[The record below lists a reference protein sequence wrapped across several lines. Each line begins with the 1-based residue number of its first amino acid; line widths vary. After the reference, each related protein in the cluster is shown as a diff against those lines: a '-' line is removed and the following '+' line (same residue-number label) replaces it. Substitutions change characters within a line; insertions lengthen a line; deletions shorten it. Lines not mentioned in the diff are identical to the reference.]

1 MIASPLPELVG
12 RQRECAALDDL
23 LAGLRAGGSHVLVLR
38 GEAGIGKSVLLE
50 YVAAQASRVRVS
62 WVHGIE
68 ADMELPYASLHQ
80 LCAPFLDALDDL
92 PEPQRDALR
101 VAFGMAAGDPPDRFL
116 VGLAVLTLLTR
127 ASTTRPVLVVVDDAQ
142 WLDQVSLQTLE
153 FVARRLLAEDV
164 AMAFAV
170 RDPEGRA
177 ALGGL
182 PTLRLDGLDTTAAGR
197 LLETA
202 VGGRLE
208 KRVRDRFVAEMRG
221 NPLALLEFSR
231 GRSAAELA
239 YGLDASNRPS
249 RQGPVAN
256 RVERDFAGRLDALP
270 AATRTLLLIAAAE
283 PLGDARLLVR
293 AAGLLKIVPY
303 AAPAKAAGLIEF
315 GESVRFRHPL
325 VRSAVYHGAEP
336 EERRA
341 VHRALAEATD
351 PVLDPDRRA
360 WHAAQAADG
369 PDEEVAAGLE
379 QAADRARQRGGIA
392 AEAVL
397 LERASEV
404 TPDPW
409 PRGRRALAAAEAY
422 FSAAAPDRATEL
434 ATVAELCPLSALDRA
449 RLMRLRARILFARS
463 RSDEA
468 APLLLEAAAQFTA
481 ARSPL
486 ARETYLEA
494 ISATIFAGRVHGPTG
509 ARAAAVAAR
518 ASGAPPSG
526 SEAADL
532 LLDGVAALLTDG
544 YESGVPALYAA
555 LDLLAHEELGT
566 REATM
571 RWLLLVPVALE
582 AFIHYAWDLHA
593 WDTLSGRAVRLARD
607 IGALGALPPAL
618 IYAGGVHIH
627 RGDFAEA
634 ARMIDE
640 ADALAAATGHAPHQY
655 ATLVL
660 AAWRGEADV
669 AAGIIDE
676 ARQRAEQRGEVSL
689 LGAMGYIQGVLFNG
703 LARYE
708 EALEAARTAIEHD
721 GFNFTGLSLVEHVE
735 AATRCGEPDQ
745 ARASL
750 ARLLDLTRAADSGWA
765 RGAAAR
771 SRALL
776 AEGDEADRLY
786 RTAIEEFGRGGVAVE
801 VARTHLLYGEWL
813 RRAQRRSPAREQL
826 RAAHA
831 MFDGMGAHAFAERA
845 RRELLATG
853 EHVRQRENGPTSAL
867 TPQES
872 QVAALAA
879 DGMTNAGI
887 GAELFISPHTVEW
900 HLRKVYTKLGIRSRR
915 ALPGALANAPGP
927 GAHHEISHGVPR
939 T

>member
-1 MIASPLPELVG
+1 MIASPLPDLVG

-23 LAGLRAGGSHVLVLR
+23 LTGLRAGGSRVLVLR

-62 WVHGIE
+62 RAHGIE

-101 VAFGMAAGDPPDRFL
+101 VAFGMVAGDPPDRFL

-127 ASTTRPVLVVVDDAQ
+127 ASATRPVLVVVDDAQ

-170 RDPEGRA
+170 RDPEGGS

-249 RQGPVAN
+249 LHGPVAN

-360 WHAAQAADG
+360 WHAAQAAEG

-397 LERASEV
+397 LERACEV
-404 TPDPW
+404 TPDPR

-422 FSAAAPDRATEL
+422 FSAASPDRATEL

-509 ARAAAVAAR
+509 ARAAAV
-518 ASGAPPSG
+518 
-526 SEAADL
+526 E
-532 LLDGVAALLTDG
+532 
-544 YESGVPALYAA
+544 
-555 LDLLAHEELGT
+555 
-566 REATM
+566 
-571 RWLLLVPVALE
+571 
-582 AFIHYAWDLHA
+582 
-593 WDTLSGRAVRLARD
+593 
-607 IGALGALPPAL
+607 
-618 IYAGGVHIH
+618 
-627 RGDFAEA
+627 
-634 ARMIDE
+634 
-640 ADALAAATGHAPHQY
+640 
-655 ATLVL
+655 
-660 AAWRGEADV
+660 
-669 AAGIIDE
+669 
-676 ARQRAEQRGEVSL
+676 
-689 LGAMGYIQGVLFNG
+689 
-703 LARYE
+703 
-708 EALEAARTAIEHD
+708 
-721 GFNFTGLSLVEHVE
+721 
-735 AATRCGEPDQ
+735 
-745 ARASL
+745 
-750 ARLLDLTRAADSGWA
+750 
-765 RGAAAR
+765 
-771 SRALL
+771 
-776 AEGDEADRLY
+776 
-786 RTAIEEFGRGGVAVE
+786 
-801 VARTHLLYGEWL
+801 
-813 RRAQRRSPAREQL
+813 
-826 RAAHA
+826 
-831 MFDGMGAHAFAERA
+831 
-845 RRELLATG
+845 
-853 EHVRQRENGPTSAL
+853 
-867 TPQES
+867 
-872 QVAALAA
+872 
-879 DGMTNAGI
+879 
-887 GAELFISPHTVEW
+887 
-900 HLRKVYTKLGIRSRR
+900 
-915 ALPGALANAPGP
+915 
-927 GAHHEISHGVPR
+927 
-939 T
+939 

>member
-1 MIASPLPELVG
+1 MIASPLPALVG
-12 RQRECAALDDL
+12 RQHECRALDNL
-23 LAGLRAGGSHVLVLR
+23 LADLRAGGSRVMVVR

-50 YVAAQASRVRVS
+50 YMAAQASRVQVTWARGV
-62 WVHGIE
+62 E

-80 LCAPFLDALDDL
+80 VCAPFLDGVEEL
-92 PEPQRDALR
+92 PQPQRDALR
-101 VAFGMAAGDPPDRFL
+101 VAFGTAAGDPPDRFL

-127 ASTTRPVLVVVDDAQ
+127 ASETRPVLVLVDDAQ

-153 FVARRLLAEDV
+153 FVARRLLAEPV
-164 AMAFAV
+164 AMVFAV
-170 RDPEGRA
+170 RDPEGQS
-177 ALGGL
+177 ALAGL
-182 PTLRLDGLDTTAAGR
+182 PALQLRGLDAASAGE
-197 LLETA
+197 LLEGA

-208 KRVRDRFVAEMRG
+208 ERVRDRFVAETHG

-239 YGLDASNRPS
+239 YGVDASSAPVV
-249 RQGPVAN
+249 QGPVAS
-256 RVERDFAGRLDALP
+256 RVERDFAGRLGALP

-283 PLGDARLLVR
+283 PVGDVRLLIR
-293 AAGLLKIVPY
+293 AAASLGITPD

-315 GESVRFRHPL
+315 GEPVRFRHPL

-336 EERRA
+336 EDRRA

-351 PVLDPDRRA
+351 PLLDPDRRA

-397 LERASEV
+397 LERAVEV

-409 PRGRRALAAAEAY
+409 PRGRRALAAAEAH
-422 FSAAAPDRATEL
+422 FSAAAPERATEL
-434 ATVAELCPLSALDRA
+434 AAVADLYPLSVLDRA
-449 RLMRLRARILFARS
+449 RLARLRARILFARS

-468 APLLLEAAAQFTA
+468 APLLLNAAAQFTA
-481 ARSPL
+481 AGSPL

-509 ARAAAVAAR
+509 ARAAAIAAR
-518 ASGAPPSG
+518 ASGAPSSG
-526 SEAADL
+526 SKAADA
-532 LLDGVAALLTDG
+532 LLDGVAALLADG
-544 YESGVPALYAA
+544 SETAVPALREA
-555 LDLLAHEELGT
+555 LHLLEHEELRT
-566 REATM
+566 REATV
-571 RWLLLVPVALE
+571 RWLLLAPVALE
-582 AFIHYAWDLHA
+582 SFIHWAWDLHA
-593 WDTLSGRAVRLARD
+593 WDTLSTRAVRLARD
-607 IGALGALPPAL
+607 IGALGSLPPAL

-627 RGDFAEA
+627 YGDFAEA

-640 ADALAAATGHAPHQY
+640 ADAIATATGHAPHKY

-669 AAGIIDE
+669 AAGIIEE
-676 ARQRAEQRGEVSL
+676 ARERAVQRGEVSL

-708 EALEAARTAIEHD
+708 EAIEAARTGIEHD

-735 AATRCGEPDQ
+735 AATRCGELDQ

-750 ARLLDLTRAADSGWA
+750 ARLTELTRAADSGWA
-765 RGAAAR
+765 RGASAR
-771 SRALL
+771 SEALL
-776 AEGDEADRLY
+776 ADGEAADRLY
-786 RTAIEEFGRGGVAVE
+786 RTAIEEFGRGGVVVE

-813 RRAQRRSPAREQL
+813 RRAQRRAQAREHL
-826 RAAHA
+826 RTAHG
-831 MFDGMGAHAFAERA
+831 MFDAMPAHAFAERA
-845 RRELLATG
+845 RRELIATG
-853 EHVRQRENGPTSAL
+853 EQVTARKTTPANVL

-879 DGMTNAGI
+879 DGMTNARI

-900 HLRKVYTKLGIRSRR
+900 HLRKVYVKLGISSRR
-915 ALPGALANAPGP
+915 ALPDILDSARAG
-927 GAHHEISHGVPR
+927 
-939 T
+939 